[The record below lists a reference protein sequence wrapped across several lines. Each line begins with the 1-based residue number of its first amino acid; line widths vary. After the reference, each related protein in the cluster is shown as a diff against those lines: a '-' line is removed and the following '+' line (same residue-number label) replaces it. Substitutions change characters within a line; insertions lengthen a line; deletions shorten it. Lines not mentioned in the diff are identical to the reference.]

1 MEHKNKQMTLLMSEG
16 YDKIVEVLKEAAA
29 IEDITT
35 FNPSQVL
42 AEIINIVEHYDH
54 QLDLLERI

>member
-1 MEHKNKQMTLLMSEG
+1 MEHKNKQMTLLMCEG

-35 FNPSQVL
+35 FNPSEVL
-42 AEIINIVEHYDH
+42 AKIINIVEHYDH